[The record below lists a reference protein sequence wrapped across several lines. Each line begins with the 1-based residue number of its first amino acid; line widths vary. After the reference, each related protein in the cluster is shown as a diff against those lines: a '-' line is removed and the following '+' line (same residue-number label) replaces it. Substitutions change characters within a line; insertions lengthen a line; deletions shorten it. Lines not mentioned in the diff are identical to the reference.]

1 MKYALIASALLLSLV
16 QTASACDPED
26 LKREY
31 RSLCVVPSDS
41 IRSLLKQTGTVPDE
55 TRKMIEAKA
64 EEARGLCEADRY
76 DDALMLAIR
85 VARALGSAEH
95 EAGVPRE
102 RFAQE
107 SSSQGA
113 SVAAR

>member
-1 MKYALIASALLLSLV
+1 MKHALIASALFLSLGQV
-16 QTASACDPED
+16 ALACDPED

-31 RSLCVVPSDS
+31 RSLCVVPSES
-41 IRSLLKQTGTVPDE
+41 IRSLLKQTSLMPEE

-64 EEARGLCEADRY
+64 EEARSLCEADRY
-76 DDALMLAIR
+76 DDAMILAMR

-95 EAGVPRE
+95 EAGIPRE
-102 RFAQE
+102 RFAQHP
-107 SSSQGA
+107 SQGV